1 MIIIT
6 EEELVKL
13 EPLNKENKGVYGTC
27 FLYKNDLVLKTYL
40 NTLNF
45 HCNRREIKRNIK
57 KNVGIKVKDVSFPIE
72 LAETEGYKFSYIMP
86 YIEGISFHE
95 LVDNIKNT
103 EFNMTFDD
111 FTHLYHDALSKSN
124 EIASLGIEMT
134 DFHKDNC
141 KIKEDF
147 TIGIYDIDFYEKKKI
162 SGKFIEKYLA
172 YHNMLEVND
181 AFFNM
186 IKCFYNKRIRAGY
199 SSDEV
204 ENLRLLSKIIEDYPR
219 NKRNYVDDV
228 LTKINDELKKDNIKD
243 LIIRR

>member
-6 EEELVKL
+6 EEELAKL
-13 EPLNKENKGVYGTC
+13 KPLSEENKGVYGTC
-27 FLYKNDLVLKTYL
+27 FLYENDFVLKTYL

-57 KNVGIKVKDVSFPIE
+57 KNVGIKVENVSFPIE
-72 LAETEGYKFSYIMP
+72 IAKVEGYNFSYIMP
-86 YIEGISFHE
+86 YIEGISFE
-95 LVDNIKNT
+95 KMVENIKNT
-103 EFNMTFDD
+103 EFNMTFED
-111 FTHLYHDALSKSN
+111 FAYLYHDAISKAD

-162 SGKFIEKYLA
+162 SGRFIEKYLA
-172 YHNMLEVND
+172 YHNMLEIND

-186 IKCFYNKRIRAGY
+186 IRCFYNKRIRLGY
-199 SSDEV
+199 SSDDIDS
-204 ENLRLLSKIIEDYPR
+204 LRLLSKIIEDFPR

-228 LTKINDELKKDNIKD
+228 LTKINDELKKDTIKD
-243 LIIRR
+243 LIIR